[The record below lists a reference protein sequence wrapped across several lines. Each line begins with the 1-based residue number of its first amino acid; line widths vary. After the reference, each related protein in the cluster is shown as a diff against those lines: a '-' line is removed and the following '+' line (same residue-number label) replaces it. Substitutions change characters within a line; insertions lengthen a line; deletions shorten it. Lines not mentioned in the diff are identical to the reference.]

1 MKALIAMSGGV
12 DSSVSALL
20 IKQRGF
26 DCLGC
31 TMKLYDN
38 QDAAVSREK
47 TCCSLDDVEDARS
60 VANRLGIPY
69 YVFNFTDDFR
79 EKVIHKFIDC
89 YERGITPNPCIDC
102 NRYMKFDKLYE
113 RAKVLGCDYIVTG
126 HYARIEKIGDQYYL
140 KKAVDLT
147 KDQSY
152 VLYNLTAEQLAHT
165 LFPLG
170 ELAKTE
176 VREIAREHGFVNA
189 DKHESQDICFVPNG
203 DYAQV
208 IEHHT
213 GKTYPAGDFVDK
225 NGKVLGQHRGIIH
238 YTIGQRKGLAVSA
251 DRRLYVCDICPENNT
266 VCLCDR
272 DELLQDQ
279 ATAVEFHW
287 INGVP
292 VQSKFHC
299 HVKIRYNQKEQ
310 PATVEVLQPDQV
322 RITFDQPQRAVTPG
336 QAAVLYDGDIV
347 LGGGILTKQICQ

>member
-20 IKQRGF
+20 VKQQNF
-26 DCLGC
+26 DCIGC

-38 QDAAVSREK
+38 QDANVAREK
-47 TCCSLDDVEDARS
+47 TCCSLDDVADARS
-60 VANRLGIPY
+60 VANRLQIPY

-79 EKVIHKFIDC
+79 AKVIHKFIDC
-89 YERGITPNPCIDC
+89 YEHGITPNPCIDC
-102 NRYMKFDKLYE
+102 NRYLKFDKLYE

-126 HYARIEKIGDQYYL
+126 HYARIEKSGDKYYL
-140 KKAVDLT
+140 KKAVDLS

-152 VLYNLTAEQLAHT
+152 VLYHLTAEQLAHT
-165 LFPLG
+165 MFPLG
-170 ELAKTE
+170 NLTKTQ
-176 VREIAREHGFVNA
+176 VRAIARENGFVNA

-225 NGKVLGQHRGIIH
+225 AGHVLGQHRGIIH
-238 YTIGQRKGLAVSA
+238 YTIGQRKGLAISA
-251 DRRLYVCDICPENNT
+251 DRRLYVCSICPEKNT

-272 DELLQDQ
+272 DELLQPS

-292 VQSKFHC
+292 AQSKFRC
-299 HVKIRYNQKEQ
+299 QVKIRYNQKEQ
-310 PATVEVLQPDQV
+310 PATVEVLAPDRV
-322 RITFDQPQRAVTPG
+322 KIIFDQPQRAITPG

-347 LGGGILTKQICQ
+347 LGGGVIMHCPEH